1 MWIAF
6 GYFDESL
13 IMNHKFLLKAPL
25 VRYEQKQKDLDELKE
40 DSWDTETLLT
50 TFDLDEIETEIEV
63 DYWVSFLVQKSRLN
77 RFAASWRYINRIIW
91 VQHLIF
97 IERSHFKHNQP
108 NENFDLNLADL
119 DDLGLD
125 SDEEIKEVKTQEI
138 FRFLTFEKRLQPIRR
153 VKSGNLQS
161 RHHRWK
167 WQIKMLQ
174 FHACHLHQ
182 LSNE

>member
-1 MWIAF
+1 MVI
-6 GYFDESL
+6 L
-13 IMNHKFLLKAPL
+13 INHKIWFITFLLQAPL
-25 VRYEQKQKDLDELKE
+25 IRYEQKQKDLDELKK

-138 FRFLTFEKRLQPIRR
+138 FRFSTFEKRFQPIRD
-153 VKSGNLQS
+153 
-161 RHHRWK
+161 
-167 WQIKMLQ
+167 
-174 FHACHLHQ
+174 
-182 LSNE
+182 